1 MGASPY
7 CKSQRVYGTHE
18 NHTEPSWD
26 VTDHPPK
33 THNYDHKHDEG
44 EGGPN
49 CVADVSVLS
58 LLPASSR
65 MGSDITSS

>member
-7 CKSQRVYGTHE
+7 CKSQRVYGAHE

-26 VTDHPPK
+26 VTDQPPK

-44 EGGPN
+44 EGSPN
-49 CVADVSVLS
+49 CVADV
-58 LLPASSR
+58 
-65 MGSDITSS
+65 

>member
-26 VTDHPPK
+26 VTDQPPK
-33 THNYDHKHDEG
+33 THNYDHKHDEDDRPAEFCQLPGPG
-44 EGGPN
+44 EP
-49 CVADVSVLS
+49 V
-58 LLPASSR
+58 
-65 MGSDITSS
+65 